1 MPVWCLS
8 TVLLFPSR
16 GLSRVVSAGSPPSL
30 PPMVST
36 RPSSFIMG
44 SIGDF
49 AEEFWNVEVGDFG
62 GWEVVSQRTKE
73 AAKVTSTCVDFM
85 KQVAAALDVFGK
97 TLVRV
102 AKSSTLPDL
111 EHGELRNS
119 LVTARDGVEALGQ
132 DATDAAAA
140 VTSQA
145 NQLSNHLTDAR
156 LSRRRATEDIK
167 KRQQQVKEGV
177 RRVQHARRNAQHK
190 MRDLVDAETHRLNL
204 ECRPDAKVKERDR
217 DKACQ
222 AEERAAEALKEAES
236 QHKETVKAH
245 NTAVESWCSIAS
257 SAFRTLQDVE
267 ETRVRLVRDSFW
279 AVANVC
285 SLLAVH
291 IDQHQDALRTALLQ
305 VDVGE
310 EVAAWVSQHRTCQT
324 QPIPLVY
331 SPVPRPPAGM
341 TPTSSARST
350 LNSAHSTLNSS
361 ARSTIT
367 VSAGSED
374 SGEDSP
380 VPVRKARALYKFA
393 ARSGSEVCLKAGQAV
408 VVMEGGSKE
417 WSLVRTIEGTLGF
430 VPTKFI
436 TPPEKEA

>member
-1 MPVWCLS
+1 
-8 TVLLFPSR
+8 
-16 GLSRVVSAGSPPSL
+16 
-30 PPMVST
+30 MVST

-73 AAKVTSTCVDFM
+73 TAKVTSTCVDFM
-85 KQVAAALDVFGK
+85 KQVAAALDTFGK

-102 AKSSTLPDL
+102 ARSSTLPEL

-204 ECRPDAKVKERDR
+204 DCRPDAKVKDRDR
-217 DKACQ
+217 EKASQ
-222 AEERAAEALKEAES
+222 AEERAAEALREAES

-245 NTAVESWCSIAS
+245 NTALESWCSTAS

-279 AVANVC
+279 AVANVY

-291 IDQHQDALRTALLQ
+291 TDQHQDALRTALLQ

-350 LNSAHSTLNSS
+350 LNSS

-367 VSAGSED
+367 EVSVGSED

-417 WSLVRTIEGTLGF
+417 WSLVRTTEGILGF

>member
-1 MPVWCLS
+1 MVVVVAVTLETLVPPLPRRPLNFSSSAGNATLATVSLL
-8 TVLLFPSR
+8 VLLLVWLLVLA
-16 GLSRVVSAGSPPSL
+16 GVV
-30 PPMVST
+30 
-36 RPSSFIMG
+36 
-44 SIGDF
+44 
-49 AEEFWNVEVGDFG
+49 ENVEVGDFG

-177 RRVQHARRNAQHK
+177 RRVQHARRNAQ
-190 MRDLVDAETHRLNL
+190 
-204 ECRPDAKVKERDR
+204 
-217 DKACQ
+217 
-222 AEERAAEALKEAES
+222 
-236 QHKETVKAH
+236 
-245 NTAVESWCSIAS
+245 
-257 SAFRTLQDVE
+257 DVE

-367 VSAGSED
+367 G
-374 SGEDSP
+374 
-380 VPVRKARALYKFA
+380 
-393 ARSGSEVCLKAGQAV
+393 
-408 VVMEGGSKE
+408 
-417 WSLVRTIEGTLGF
+417 
-430 VPTKFI
+430 
-436 TPPEKEA
+436 